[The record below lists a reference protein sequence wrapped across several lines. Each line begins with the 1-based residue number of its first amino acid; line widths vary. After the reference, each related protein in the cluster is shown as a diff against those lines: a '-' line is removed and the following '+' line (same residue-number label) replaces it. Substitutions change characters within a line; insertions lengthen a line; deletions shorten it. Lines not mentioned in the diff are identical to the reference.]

1 MSENNL
7 MKLVCEDCGGT
18 MNIDSDKNV
27 ILCPF
32 CGSKKIIFE
41 SDEVKIAQIK
51 ANAEIEKQ
59 RIMKDVEIKKQEA
72 EESAR
77 KTRNEYVTIFISL
90 LSLVVMLAFMYFVG
104 FFG

>member
-18 MNIDSDKNV
+18 MNIDSDKKV

-59 RIMKDVEIKKQEA
+59 RIMKDVEMAK
-72 EESAR
+72 EEHKEQQR
-77 KTRNEYVTIFISL
+77 KDKNENIQTIGCVIAL
-90 LSLVVMLAFMYFVG
+90 IILVIFLYFCM
-104 FFG
+104 